1 MIVMNVLI
9 TLDMISKLYDF
20 EGRIVVDIDKSSTQ
34 YRLALDPSSDCE
46 TVFVIYIKGEN
57 NRSKQNYWVRFYYDR
72 YKPYIDI
79 ESINN
84 SGNKENLSISKNS
97 IVEYCDE
104 YDYSMDDTMFTLK
117 YGRGFTD
124 KELFENIEGFSKED
138 LEKSLEYFLKMFG

>member
-20 EGRIVVDIDKSSTQ
+20 KERMAVDIDKSSFQ
-34 YRLALDPSSDCE
+34 YRLILDPSSDWE
-46 TVFVIYIKGEN
+46 AIIIIYIKGDS
-57 NRSKQNYWVRFYYDR
+57 NRNRKNYWVRFYYDR
-72 YKPYIDI
+72 YRQNIDI

-84 SGNKENLSISKNS
+84 SGAKEKLSLSKNS

-104 YDYSMDDTMFTLK
+104 HDYSMDETLFTLK

-124 KELFENIEGFSKED
+124 KELFESIDGFSKED